1 MGKHCI
7 ICGHE
12 RPNESFSGRGQGSRI
27 CKKCRTLPKADRQ
40 RLLDETF
47 LVQALEQ
54 KNISEK
60 NVSNFNVMRL
70 RYSDSLGDKAAVM
83 VELGSVHPRKK
94 KRYGFLYH
102 HKRDLYDRMVQLNMI
117 EDWITPDL
125 EDAEDELIMIENI
138 HQMESLEIMDSDDD
152 EPKEGILEL

>member
-1 MGKHCI
+1 VAV
-7 ICGHE
+7 
-12 RPNESFSGRGQGSRI
+12 N
-27 CKKCRTLPKADRQ
+27 TLPKADRQ
-40 RLLDETF
+40 RILDETF

-60 NVSNFNVMRL
+60 NVSYFNDMRL
-70 RYSDSLGDKAAVM
+70 RYPDSLGDKAAVM
-83 VELGSVHPRKK
+83 AELGSVYPRKK

-125 EDAEDELIMIENI
+125 EDAEDELIMVENI
-138 HQMESLEIMDSDDD
+138 YQRKSLDIMESGDD
-152 EPKEGILEL
+152 EQK